1 MMLFDDDIP
10 VDDEDGLFGA
20 EEKPAKKKKEASLF
34 DEEPEESFSESEDGE
49 KPPPR
54 AHANILGHGEIEER
68 ILHMLESGRFPHGLI
83 FSGPQGVGK
92 ATMAYRLAR
101 YLIAR
106 TEKEA
111 EEEAAG
117 PSLFGLPDP
126 NPAPSPMVPE
136 KLYIAP
142 DHPVF
147 AHIASGGHPDFHSVE
162 RRFDEKTGRLKSTV
176 EVEEIRKIAP
186 FMRMTPSVPNGW
198 RIVIIDDA
206 DTMNRSSQNALLK
219 ILEEPPKK
227 ALLILVVHRLGA
239 LLPTILSR
247 CSVIPFHPLGED
259 EIRPLI
265 EKKHLSPALARRI
278 AGMAEGSPGRA
289 IGYAKGVHAALSEQI
304 FAFLSTYPRF
314 DWTAIQLFAD
324 SIGGKAQ
331 EEFQNVFQ
339 ETLLW
344 TASALVR
351 IKATGQGGE
360 VFADL
365 PGLQTLQNSRS
376 LGDLLKIS
384 DALKTHFETALNGNL
399 DKRYLVMG
407 AFMALEG

>member
-1 MMLFDDDIP
+1 MLFEDDIP
-10 VDDEDGLFGA
+10 EDDEGGLFGA
-20 EEKPAKKKKEASLF
+20 EEKPAKKKKETSLF
-34 DEEPEESFSESEDGE
+34 DEEPEDILAESDESE
-49 KPPPR
+49 KPAPR
-54 AHANILGHGEIEER
+54 AHADILGHTEIEER

-126 NPAPSPMVPE
+126 AQSPSPMVPE
-136 KLYIAP
+136 KLYIPP

-147 AHIASGGHPDFHSVE
+147 AHIASGGHPDFLSVE
-162 RRFDEKTGRLKSTV
+162 RRFDEKTGRLKSGV
-176 EVEEIRKIAP
+176 EVDEVRKIAP
-186 FMRMTPSVPNGW
+186 FMRRTPSVQNGW

-247 CSVIPFHPLGED
+247 CSVVPFHPLGEE
-259 EIRPLI
+259 EIRPLLD
-265 EKKHLSPALARRI
+265 KKNLSPSLARRI
-278 AGMAEGSPGRA
+278 ARMAEGSPGRA
-289 IGYAKGVHAALSEQI
+289 IDYAKGAHAALSEQI
-304 FAFLSTYPRF
+304 FAMLATWPRF
-314 DWTAIQLFAD
+314 DWTEIQLFAD
-324 SIGGKAQ
+324 GIGSKSQ
-331 EEFQNVFQ
+331 DEFQKVFQ
-339 ETLLW
+339 ETMLW
-344 TASALVR
+344 TANALVR
-351 IKATGQGGE
+351 IKATGQGEE
-360 VFADL
+360 VFTDL
-365 PGLQTLQNSRS
+365 PGLHAMHRDAS
-376 LGDLLKIS
+376 LADLLKIS
-384 DALKTHFETALNGNL
+384 DNLKAHFETALSGNL
-399 DKRYLVMG
+399 DKRYLIMG
-407 AFMALEG
+407 AFMAFEGV